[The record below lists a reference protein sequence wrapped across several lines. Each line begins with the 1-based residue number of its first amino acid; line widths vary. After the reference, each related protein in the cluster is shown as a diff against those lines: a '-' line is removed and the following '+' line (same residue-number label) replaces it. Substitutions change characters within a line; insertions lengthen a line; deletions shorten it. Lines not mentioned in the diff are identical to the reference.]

1 MSHKVDDY
9 GTIPLPPSDNNFDGD
24 DDDDDDDDYR
34 NNNNNNNHKK
44 TTDASGKTTI
54 RGKDDMQHPRTRT
67 STASTTIRRSKF
79 QRRRR
84 SSIEI
89 YKTFIHEFRTTK
101 GGWQIICIGFLIAV
115 GFGSVI
121 GIIPQITT
129 QRYAE
134 ELYGYNNYMNDG
146 SMMPPPC
153 NSFHKNSLRQQL
165 SSNNKGDDDETK
177 LLSTAT
183 IFAAT
188 TIPDACILGN
198 DHAQNSASITTLT
211 RNILAL
217 LLNGIAGSYSDNHG
231 RRS

>member
-89 YKTFIHEFRTTK
+89 YKTFIHEFRTTH

-121 GIIPQITT
+121 GVIPQITT

-134 ELYGYNNYMNDG
+134 ELYGYNTNTNNNDTTIG
-146 SMMPPPC
+146 SMMPPC
-153 NSFHKNSLRQQL
+153 NSFHK
-165 SSNNKGDDDETK
+165 SNLHRGNNISGDSDEVVP
-177 LLSTAT
+177 SVVVVV
-183 IFAAT
+183 
-188 TIPDACILGN
+188 PEACILGN